1 VSESINLVC
10 PHCSARNR
18 LSDNRLTDN
27 PVCGQCKKQ
36 LFDARPVD
44 LGKSAF
50 DRNLAYN
57 SIPVV
62 VDFWA
67 SWCGPCKMMAPA
79 FAQAA
84 ATLEPH
90 ARLVKLNTELEG
102 EVAGRYG
109 IRSIPTMIVFKNGQE
124 IARQSGAMNAQAI
137 IDWVRSAAG

>member
-1 VSESINLVC
+1 MSGD
-10 PHCSARNR
+10 R
-18 LSDNRLTDN
+18 LNDK
-27 PVCGQCKKQ
+27 PICGQCKNK
-36 LFDARPVD
+36 LFDARPPD

-79 FAQAA
+79 FEQAA
-84 ATLEPH
+84 AALEPKI
-90 ARLVKLNTELEG
+90 RLLKLNTELEG

-109 IRSIPTMIVFKNGQE
+109 IRSIPTMIAFKNGKE
-124 IARQSGAMNAQAI
+124 IARQSGAMNAQGI
-137 IDWVRSAAG
+137 INWVNSTTG

>member
-1 VSESINLVC
+1 MSKSINIVC

-18 LSDNRLTDN
+18 LSGDRLGDK
-27 PVCGQCKKQ
+27 PICGQCKKE
-36 LFDARPVD
+36 LFNARPID
-44 LGKSAF
+44 LNKSTF
-50 DRNLAYN
+50 DRNLAHN
-57 SIPVV
+57 DIPLV

-84 ATLEPH
+84 AELEPH

-109 IRSIPTMIVFKNGQE
+109 IRAIPTMIIFKDGKE
-124 IARQSGAMNAQAI
+124 VRRQSGAMSAQAI
-137 IDWVRSAAG
+137 VSWVRSPAG